1 MRNLQSLNSHIDFTL
16 EFNGPVEIIDTK
28 EVNKIY
34 PEDNEDVFIAF
45 RRLTLQ
51 EMAEAA
57 GNDIDDMVMA
67 KKIVSGWA
75 GYAINGKPVAYQPK
89 YLEMLPFQDIDW
101 IIKEAYGATTIQ
113 GMELP
118 DVTFTLR
125 QMTSSQR
132 HALQQQSSKGFRDK
146 KAGLR
151 MQKLLLQRIV
161 LGWEGVY
168 YKGKPAPYK
177 PALVELLPWSVVSRI
192 IEVRADDV
200 DHKTEAVAVKN

>member
-1 MRNLQSLNSHIDFTL
+1 MQNLQSKVGNIDFTL
-16 EFNGPVEIIDTK
+16 EFNGPVELIDTK

-34 PEDNEDVFIAF
+34 PEGNENVFIAF

-57 GNDIDDMVMA
+57 GNDVDDMSLA
-67 KKIVSGWA
+67 KKIVSDWA
-75 GYAINGKPVAYQPK
+75 GYAIDGKPVAYTPK
-89 YLEMLPFQDIDW
+89 YLELLPFQDIDR

-113 GMELP
+113 ATELP

-132 HALQQQSSKGFRDK
+132 QALQQQSSKGFRSK
-146 KAGLR
+146 KAALR

-177 PALVELLPWSVVSRI
+177 PELVELLPWSVVSLI
-192 IEVRADDV
+192 IEARADDM
-200 DHKTEAVAVKN
+200 DPKAEAAAVKN